1 MRRQLMAVV
10 LLALAA
16 ACGADKAIDPGPAVN
31 GTYVLQSVNG
41 ASLPALLIE
50 DTEERDEVSA
60 GTITLG
66 ADRTWNITLTL
77 RVTDLTDN
85 SVFNMPIGTGGTYT
99 VSGSSV
105 SLSGQGIGVVLNG
118 TVAGAKLTVTGDVL
132 GEASTLVFSK

>member
-1 MRRQLMAVV
+1 MRRQLMAFV
-10 LLALAA
+10 LVTLAA
-16 ACGADKAIDPGPAVN
+16 ACGADKVTNTEAAIDGS
-31 GTYVLQSVNG
+31 YVLQSVNG
-41 ASLPALLIE
+41 AGLPALLIE

-60 GTITLG
+60 GIITLR
-66 ADRTWNITLTL
+66 ADRSWNVTLTL

-85 SVFNMPIGTGGTYT
+85 SVFNIPVGTGGTYT

-132 GEASTLVFSK
+132 GEPSTLVFNK